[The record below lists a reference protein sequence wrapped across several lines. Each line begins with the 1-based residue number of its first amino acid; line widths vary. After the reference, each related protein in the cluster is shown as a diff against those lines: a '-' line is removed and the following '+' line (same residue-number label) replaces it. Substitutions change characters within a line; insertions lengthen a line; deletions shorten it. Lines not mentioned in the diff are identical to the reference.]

1 MRISDWSSDVCS
13 SDLLAAGHALRLH
26 RRRLWRARGAS
37 RRAARLPRQSD
48 RHPRMLQGAGADRGD
63 AGQARAATGLGQDSA
78 SFSVG
83 SSGRMMRLPAA
94 LKWLVIGASAWAAW
108 RLPIVAGELARLG
121 GDKEI
126 GRAHV

>member
-1 MRISDWSSDVCS
+1 
-13 SDLLAAGHALRLH
+13 
-26 RRRLWRARGAS
+26 
-37 RRAARLPRQSD
+37 
-48 RHPRMLQGAGADRGD
+48 MLQGAGADRGD

-108 RLPIVAGELARLG
+108 RLPIVAGELARLR
-121 GDKEI
+121 GDKAPSVQI
-126 GRAHV
+126 ATRPTPAVATPVKARARNSPLQGKRVPVSVDLGGRRHVEQKNKITSLA

>member
-1 MRISDWSSDVCS
+1 
-13 SDLLAAGHALRLH
+13 
-26 RRRLWRARGAS
+26 
-37 RRAARLPRQSD
+37 
-48 RHPRMLQGAGADRGD
+48 MLQGAGADRGD

-121 GDKEI
+121 GDKAPSVQIATRPTAAVATPVPASSLAHGPRQRTE
-126 GRAHV
+126 GRRGGKECVNTGRSRWSPDN